1 MNELVILK
9 ENKAVTT
16 SLKVAESFG
25 KKHRNVMQS
34 IKNLTAENSAVKK
47 MFAQSTYVNGRGQE
61 WPMYYMNRDGFSLL
75 VMGFTGK
82 KALGFK
88 LKYIDAFNKMEQTIK
103 EGGLLAS
110 HLSPE
115 EIQLKK
121 AYIEEMRK
129 QNDNK
134 AHQLRNDDA
143 KIFLQLAKVADGYDN
158 LRLATEF
165 RNEAINRMQALPV
178 GGTREYS
185 ATEIAGILG
194 VSPVTIG
201 TWANK
206 LGVKHNRNMSYR
218 DKAGHWHY
226 YTSAVKLLEANALEI
241 KEYEENNVE
250 ED

>member
-1 MNELVILK
+1 MNELVIMK

-16 SLKVAESFG
+16 SLKVAETFG
-25 KKHRNVMQS
+25 KRHRDVMRNIS
-34 IKNLTAENSAVKK
+34 NLTAQNCAVGK
-47 MFAQSTYVNGRGQE
+47 MFAKSTYLNKQNHE
-61 WPMYYMNRDGFSLL
+61 QPMYYMNRDGFSLL

-82 KALGFK
+82 KALNFK
-88 LKYIDAFNKMEQTIK
+88 LKYIDAFNKMEQAIK

-185 ATEIAGILG
+185 ATEIAGMLG

-241 KEYEENNVE
+241 KDYEENHIE

>member
-47 MFAQSTYVNGRGQE
+47 MFAQSTYVNVRGQE
-61 WPMYYMNRDGFSLL
+61 WPMFYMNRDGFSLL

-82 KALGFK
+82 KALDFK

-121 AYIEEMRK
+121 AYIEEMQK

-134 AHQLRNDDA
+134 AHQLR
-143 KIFLQLAKVADGYDN
+143 
-158 LRLATEF
+158 
-165 RNEAINRMQALPV
+165 
-178 GGTREYS
+178 
-185 ATEIAGILG
+185 
-194 VSPVTIG
+194 
-201 TWANK
+201 
-206 LGVKHNRNMSYR
+206 
-218 DKAGHWHY
+218 DKAGQWHY
-226 YTSAVKLLEANALEI
+226 YTSAVKLMEANALEI
-241 KEYEENNVE
+241 KDYEENHIE
-250 ED
+250 EE